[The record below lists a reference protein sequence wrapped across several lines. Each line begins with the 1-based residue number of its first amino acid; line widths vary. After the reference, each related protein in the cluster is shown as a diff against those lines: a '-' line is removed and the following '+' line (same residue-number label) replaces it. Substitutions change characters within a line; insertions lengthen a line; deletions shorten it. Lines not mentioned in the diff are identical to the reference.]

1 MKKIISYLITAM
13 MLMTLIPATAF
24 ASDDGCKHEWSEWE
38 ADSSLTCIDQ
48 MASRFCVNCDEWE
61 EKELPATTPHNC
73 VDWEIWDE
81 ATCTETGRMA
91 SYCEDCGELQEVEI
105 PATGKHRWSEWSAT
119 PGSSCITGG
128 EYERYCEL
136 CGEATETKPLKATGK
151 HNWSG
156 WLVWN
161 EATVNNAGHQINYCK
176 DCSVSKE
183 KKINKIKSVKLSA
196 TKFTYNGKAKKP
208 VVTVKDTAGKKL
220 VKGTDYTVQYKNS
233 KGKVVTNPT
242 KAGKYRAV
250 IKFKGKYR
258 NTVTKNFTINP
269 EGTAIKTVKAG
280 NDSFTAKWNKK
291 TVQVNGYQIRYSTSA
306 KFTKGTT
313 KYTLVKGN
321 KTTDKTVKNL
331 KNNKKYYV
339 QIRTYKNDNGVKVY
353 SGWSKTKS
361 VKTR

>member
-24 ASDDGCKHEWSEWE
+24 AGVIECSHEWSEWE

-81 ATCTETGRMA
+81 ATCTETGRKA

-105 PATGKHRWSEWSAT
+105 PATGKHR
-119 PGSSCITGG
+119 
-128 EYERYCEL
+128 
-136 CGEATETKPLKATGK
+136 
-151 HNWSG
+151 WSG

-269 EGTAIKTVKAG
+269 KGTAIKTVKAG